1 MGKPTELPLP
11 LSDLSDMDAMGA
23 DAGTA
28 RRSSSPRDRA
38 ALCHRWRE
46 PGNELADELG
56 MTRERVRQIQLAALR
71 RLRQAL
77 AIEHVGRDA
86 VL

>member
-1 MGKPTELPLP
+1 MGKLTELPLP
-11 LSDLSDMDAMGA
+11 LSDLSDTDAMGA

-28 RRSSSPRDRA
+28 RRSSSSA
-38 ALCHRWRE
+38 ALPSLRE

-56 MTRERVRQIQLAALR
+56 MTRERVRQIQLEALR

-86 VL
+86 AL